1 MLRKGLFDPQHE
13 LTNQALKALRF
24 DELVGASMSELMRD
38 TDDWLYNATVVKLW
52 TALPEMEQ
60 EELLRL
66 VTKAAKDMGN
76 PSLLPDV

>member
-1 MLRKGLFDPQHE
+1 
-13 LTNQALKALRF
+13 
-24 DELVGASMSELMRD
+24 MSELMRD